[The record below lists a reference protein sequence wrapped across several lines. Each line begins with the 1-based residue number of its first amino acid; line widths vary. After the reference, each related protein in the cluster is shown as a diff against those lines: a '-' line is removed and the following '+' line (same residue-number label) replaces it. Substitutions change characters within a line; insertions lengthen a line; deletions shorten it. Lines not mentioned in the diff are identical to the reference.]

1 MTKSHL
7 PSPLPDGI
15 HDLPTGKLAAV
26 VTYLE
31 MFARPAPRSVPEQPG
46 LELVRHEAPTLDWY
60 RALYRRIGEDWLW
73 FSRMYM
79 EDAKLSAIL
88 TDPNVEVYSVRKEG
102 VDLGLLELDFRDP
115 DNTELAFFGLDT
127 GLIGGG
133 TGRWLMEHA
142 LDKAFAPSTKRP
154 PIKRFFVHTC
164 TLDSPQAVGFYIRSG
179 FKPYGRAIEV
189 MDDPRMNGPLSE
201 TAAPQIPLI

>member
-1 MTKSHL
+1 MTEIMSNTK
-7 PSPLPDGI
+7 SPLPDGL
-15 HDLPTGKLAAV
+15 HELPSGKLAAI

-31 MFARPAPRSVPEQPG
+31 MFARPTPRPVPEQPG
-46 LELVRHEAPTLDWY
+46 LELIRHKAPDLDWY
-60 RALYRRIGEDWLW
+60 RVLYRRVGEDWLW

-79 EDAKLSAIL
+79 QDAKLSAIL
-88 TDPNVEVYSVRKEG
+88 TDPDVEVYSARKDG

-127 GLIGGG
+127 SLIGGG

-142 LDKAFAPSTKRP
+142 LDKAFAR

-164 TLDSPQAVGFYIRSG
+164 TLDSPQAVEFYIRSG
-179 FKPYGRAIEV
+179 FVPYGRAIEV

-201 TAAPQIPLI
+201 TAAPQIPRI

>member
-1 MTKSHL
+1 MSDTKST
-7 PSPLPDGI
+7 LPDGL
-15 HDLPTGKLAAV
+15 HDLPSGKLAAI

-31 MFARPAPRSVPEQPG
+31 MFERPAPRPAPEQPG

-60 RALYRRIGEDWLW
+60 RALYTRVGADWLW

-88 TDPNVEVYSVRKEG
+88 TDPKVEVYSARKDG
-102 VDLGLLELDFRDP
+102 VDLGLLELDFRDAE
-115 DNTELAFFGLDT
+115 NTELAFFGLDT
-127 GLIGGG
+127 SLIGGG

-142 LDKAFAPSTKRP
+142 LDKAFTR
-154 PIKRFFVHTC
+154 PIKRLFVHTC

-189 MDDPRMNGPLSE
+189 MDDPRMNGPLPK
-201 TAAPQIPLI
+201 TAAPHIPLI

>member
-1 MTKSHL
+1 MFIRDSS
-7 PSPLPDGI
+7 SPLPDGI
-15 HDLPTGKLAAV
+15 HELPSGKLAAI

-31 MFARPAPRSVPEQPG
+31 MFARPAPRPVPEQPG
-46 LELVRHEAPTLDWY
+46 LELIRHKAPDLDWY
-60 RALYRRIGEDWLW
+60 RALYRRVGEDWLW

-79 EDAKLSAIL
+79 QDAKLSAIL
-88 TDPNVEVYSVRKEG
+88 TDPDVEVYSARKDG

-127 GLIGGG
+127 SLIGGG

-142 LDKAFAPSTKRP
+142 LDKAFAR

-179 FKPYGRAIEV
+179 FVPYGRAIEV
-189 MDDPRMNGPLSE
+189 MDDPRINGPLSE
-201 TAAPQIPLI
+201 TAAPQIPRI

>member
-1 MTKSHL
+1 MSNTK
-7 PSPLPDGI
+7 SPLPDGL
-15 HDLPTGKLAAV
+15 HELPSGKLAAI

-31 MFARPAPRSVPEQPG
+31 MFARPTPRPVPEQPG
-46 LELVRHEAPTLDWY
+46 LELIRHKAPDLDWY
-60 RALYRRIGEDWLW
+60 RVLYRRVGEDWLW

-79 EDAKLSAIL
+79 QDAKLSAIL
-88 TDPNVEVYSVRKEG
+88 TDPDVEVYSARKDG

-127 GLIGGG
+127 SLIGGG

-142 LDKAFAPSTKRP
+142 LDKAFAR

-164 TLDSPQAVGFYIRSG
+164 TLDSPQAVEFYIRSG
-179 FKPYGRAIEV
+179 FVPYGRAIEV

-201 TAAPQIPLI
+201 TAAPQIPRI

>member
-1 MTKSHL
+1 MIKTSL
-7 PSPLPDGI
+7 PSPLPDGL
-15 HDLPTGKLAAV
+15 HELPSGKLAAI

-31 MFARPAPRSVPEQPG
+31 MFKRPDPRPVPEQPG
-46 LELVRHEAPTLDWY
+46 LELIRHEAPGLDWY
-60 RALYRRIGEDWLW
+60 RALYRRVGEDWLW

-79 EDAKLSAIL
+79 PDAKLSAIL
-88 TDPNVEVYSVRKEG
+88 SDPDVEVYSARKDG

-115 DNTELAFFGLDT
+115 DNTELAFFGLDAS
-127 GLIGGG
+127 LIGGG

-142 LDKAFAPSTKRP
+142 LDLAFAH

-179 FKPYGRAIEV
+179 FAPYGRAIEV
-189 MDDPRMNGPLSE
+189 MDDPRINGPLAK
-201 TAAPQIPLI
+201 TAAPHIPLI